1 VEAKPTIVDWT
12 NIEALVDSLVLMA
25 NSDALLNRLKI
36 IDLESVLN
44 ALNLPTFGLDTMKGR
59 LMAL

>member
-1 VEAKPTIVDWT
+1 MEAKPTIVDWT

-44 ALNLPTFGLDTMKGR
+44 ALNLPTFGLDTMKAR